1 MASDGI
7 KNFGV
12 LLSGLNG
19 GTVVGE
25 LSDDMDKLLEELREK
40 AEQKSGSVSGELTLK
55 LKFTVNTSGLTTIDY
70 EVASKSPKP
79 IRRQDSFFLTEGN
92 GLSRRNERQQELPL
106 REVGGTVEIREAK

>member
-1 MASDGI
+1 MANDGI

-12 LLSGLNG
+12 LLGTLNG

-25 LSDDMDKLLEELREK
+25 LSDETSTLLEELKEK
-40 AEQKSGSVSGELTLK
+40 AESKNGNVSGELTLK

-70 EVASKSPKP
+70 EVSSKSPKP

-92 GLSRRNERQQELPL
+92 GLSRRNEKQQELPL